1 MFPVHGECAR
11 DPSLPSLVTSNVPN
25 LQIAE
30 LIGGLMAGSLAVV
43 TDAAHLLTDC
53 IGFIVAM
60 VAISLSKKL
69 PDRRMTFGYKRF
81 EVLGAVISVLGIWL
95 LTGILVY
102 LAVLRV
108 IDQNFDIDA
117 DTMII
122 ISTIGVGINIV

>member
-1 MFPVHGECAR
+1 
-11 DPSLPSLVTSNVPN
+11 
-25 LQIAE
+25 
-30 LIGGLMAGSLAVV
+30 MAGSLAVV

>member
-1 MFPVHGECAR
+1 
-11 DPSLPSLVTSNVPN
+11 
-25 LQIAE
+25 
-30 LIGGLMAGSLAVV
+30 MAGSLAVV

-60 VAISLSKKL
+60 VAISFAKRL

-81 EVLGAVISVLGIWL
+81 EILGAVVSVLGIWL

-102 LAVLRV
+102 LATLRL
-108 IDQNFDIDA
+108 IDTSFEIDA

>member
-11 DPSLPSLVTSNVPN
+11 DPSSPSPVTSNVPN

>member
-11 DPSLPSLVTSNVPN
+11 DPSLPSPVTSNVLN

>member
-1 MFPVHGECAR
+1 
-11 DPSLPSLVTSNVPN
+11 
-25 LQIAE
+25 
-30 LIGGLMAGSLAVV
+30 MAGSLAVV

-60 VAISLSKKL
+60 VAISLAKKK

-108 IDQNFDIDA
+108 LDQNFDIDA

-122 ISTIGVGINIV
+122 ISTIGVGINVV